1 MGVLNTK
8 QRFLGNSL
16 NFSYKP
22 FHLGNI
28 DDKISKGF
36 ELVKTA
42 EVLRCKFIPLWNEFI
57 KTSGAIVIADPHFE
71 TGINGMILKFANDL
85 NGGLVNNLQI
95 NPEEPYVNLTTYKEK
110 LTSESLNIMKS
121 FISLCEFGKINY
133 ENVVDLD
140 DTFNTFYREIGVYQK
155 EKKSLFEK
163 MGCSPNE
170 VVKNSK
176 QLNKYLHNFKNARDY
191 VGQMLKNLVEI
202 KNGIY
207 EYEEHCKN
215 EDTMKKFEKIGKEAN
230 RKGITLPSKIMY
242 KYSPEKKMASY
253 EDSYDR
259 LSDFIKIDKNAKHFL
274 EKYKESQ
281 LSATNDNKENL
292 SSNIKISNSKKENK
306 IINKDSSELPKKI
319 VHESNKENIPPSDK
333 NVNNFE
339 IKEENKN
346 KEIKNDDMN
355 NSSDIINPIENLGND
370 DYSHEEIKN
379 ITNELTSKTSSSIQC
394 IPMKP
399 PFQFKLKS
407 TVKIFPDESVST
419 TVITSSNEMNLIIC
433 GLSNGAIV
441 YLKYPSCLEDKVD
454 LCHTKAVS
462 ALLYLNDQKV
472 IISGGKDGKLY
483 KHSLDDYE
491 STLLGEEL
499 SIDSIMNLRNDGE
512 LLISSNG
519 TVICYNYKME
529 NKTYSFIA
537 HEDVINEMIYYS
549 KKDMLFTC
557 SKDKI
562 INIWKLDSRE
572 NIGNLK
578 GMNDEIKS
586 ICLSLYN
593 DELIVISASRDGKI
607 TYWNLDDKTKTKV
620 VNADGNIVK
629 LFSLYN
635 DINFCL
641 VYEKCS
647 FDIIDLSNTNLKYK
661 FENKEKED
669 NKNIIYQCGCY
680 LNNGS
685 TLLMGTNKASL
696 IIWENEE

>member
-8 QRFLGNSL
+8 QKFLGNSL
-16 NFSYKP
+16 SFSYKP
-22 FHLGNI
+22 FHFSNI

-36 ELVKTA
+36 ELVKKA
-42 EVLRCKFIPLWNEFI
+42 EIVRCEFIPLWNEFI
-57 KTSGAIVIADPHFE
+57 KASGAIVIADPHFE
-71 TGINGMILKFANDL
+71 TGINGMILKLANDL

-95 NPEEPYVNLTTYKEK
+95 IPEEPYVNLTSNKEK
-110 LTSESLNIMKS
+110 LTPESLSIMKS
-121 FISLCEFGKINY
+121 FISLCEFAKLNY

-140 DTFNTFYREIGVYQK
+140 DSFNKFYREIGIYQK
-155 EKKSLFEK
+155 EQKSLFEK

-176 QLNKYLHNFKNARDY
+176 KLNKYLHTFKNAREY
-191 VGQMLKNLVEI
+191 VCQMLKNLVEI

-215 EDTMKKFEKIGKEAN
+215 EETMKKFEKIGKEAH
-230 RKGITLPSKIMY
+230 RKGITLPGKIMY
-242 KYSPEKKMASY
+242 KYSPEKKIANY
-253 EDSYDR
+253 DDSYDR

-281 LSATNDNKENL
+281 LTITDGDKENI
-292 SSNIKISNSKKENK
+292 SSNIKPSNSKEEN
-306 IINKDSSELPKKI
+306 ITNKKDDAQSPKKSI
-319 VHESNKENIPPSDK
+319 HESNKENIPPSDK
-333 NVNNFE
+333 KNFE
-339 IKEENKN
+339 IKEENNKN
-346 KEIKNDDMN
+346 NLND
-355 NSSDIINPIENLGND
+355 SSDIINPLENFEND
-370 DYSHEEIKN
+370 DFSHEEINNIANEIKSKN
-379 ITNELTSKTSSSIQC
+379 SSSIQC
-394 IPMKP
+394 IPIKS
-399 PFQFKLKS
+399 PFKFTIKS
-407 TVKIFPDESVST
+407 KIKIFPDESVST
-419 TVITSSNEMNLIIC
+419 TAITPINEMNLIIC

-441 YLKYPSCLEDKVD
+441 YLKYPSYLEDKVE

-462 ALLYLNDQKV
+462 ALLYLSEQKV
-472 IISGGKDGKLY
+472 LISGGKDGKLY

-499 SIDSIMNLRNDGE
+499 SIDSILDRRNGDE

-537 HEDVINEMIYYS
+537 HEDVINEMIYYP

-562 INIWKLDSRE
+562 INIWKLDSKE

-586 ICLSLYN
+586 ICLSVYN
-593 DELIVISASRDGKI
+593 NELIVISASRDGKI

-620 VNADGNIVK
+620 ISTDGKIVK

-635 DINFCL
+635 NINFCL
-641 VYEKCS
+641 IYENCS

-661 FENKEKED
+661 FENNEKEE
-669 NKNIIYQCGCY
+669 NKNMIYQSGCY
-680 LNNGS
+680 FNNGS
-685 TLLMGTNKASL
+685 TLLIGTNKASM
-696 IIWENEE
+696 IIWENEK